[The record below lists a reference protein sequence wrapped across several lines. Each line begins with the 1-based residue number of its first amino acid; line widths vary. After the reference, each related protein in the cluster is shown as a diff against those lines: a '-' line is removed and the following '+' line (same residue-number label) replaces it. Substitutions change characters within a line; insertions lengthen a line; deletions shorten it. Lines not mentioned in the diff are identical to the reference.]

1 MADIITFKHLK
12 RFSHGFIKNLL
23 LSLRR
28 MDNGPFLRQNRRLN
42 IQNKI
47 SAAEAQS
54 RIVKKL
60 WLQRNISAFGRPIC
74 STIPWSLAKKD
85 IKDDG
90 SIIHD
95 CRFSSIMHNIWQYG
109 NTGCGIFKGG
119 LENQKSF
126 GLKIQQQSDE
136 F

>member
-1 MADIITFKHLK
+1 MSYVWITKII
-12 RFSHGFIKNLL
+12 N
-23 LSLRR
+23 
-28 MDNGPFLRQNRRLN
+28 
-42 IQNKI
+42 
-47 SAAEAQS
+47 
-54 RIVKKL
+54 
-60 WLQRNISAFGRPIC
+60 IC

-119 LENQKSF
+119 LKNEKNF
-126 GLKIQQQSDE
+126 GLKIQHLVSALVFGQMPNIFKYSA
-136 F
+136 FGFGRM